1 MNLDGYLVSH
11 DKLKSLAKSLEL
23 SSLRRSDMFI
33 DSPRFGSRAPEERHM
48 SRENTGTNALIK
60 GGIRTEFVCRSAIHG
75 TPPERTII

>member
-1 MNLDGYLVSH
+1 
-11 DKLKSLAKSLEL
+11 
-23 SSLRRSDMFI
+23 MFI